1 MSDITDPIT
10 VEVPI
15 EPTLNERVLDI
26 EARLTAIEHYLAS
39 NGA

>member
-1 MSDITDPIT
+1 MSDEI
-10 VEVPI
+10 PI

-26 EARLTAIEHYLAS
+26 EARLVAIEHYLAT